1 MVFGAESLKANVNSL
16 RNTAIGLLVV
26 GAILFIVWLALP
38 EEDQT
43 WMIWVP
49 SLLCGL
55 AAVVAG
61 GFWWKASNVVVAVE
75 EISDGAQTATA
86 LAAHAQTAAVLA
98 AHAQTAAT
106 LADGAELD
114 ANPVSSSAPADGAE
128 LLDGISSMST
138 APAFTESTTDLTTGS
153 TAEESIGQVSD
164 GLPVPEIPQ

>member
-61 GFWWKASNVVVAVE
+61 GFWWKASNVVVAV
-75 EISDGAQTATA
+75 SDGAQTAAA
-86 LAAHAQTAAVLA
+86 LAAHAQTEAVR
-98 AHAQTAAT
+98 T
-106 LADGAELD
+106 DGAKLPTETS
-114 ANPVSSSAPADGAE
+114 VR
-128 LLDGISSMST
+128 ISSMS
-138 APAFTESTTDLTTGS
+138 APEFTESTTDLTTRS
-153 TAEESIGQVSD
+153 TAEEPI
-164 GLPVPEIPQ
+164 E